1 MLFDF
6 QKFIADLRVN
16 EEKKEVVEKFEKYF
30 GPVTG
35 EIRDQNWYKAYVHK
49 FKSVDYR
56 VPDELKD
63 DFDRVLLMEL
73 VASSF
78 SSDGLVDT
86 DAQKDVK
93 EGEDANDTEA
103 NMLPEFV
110 ISVQS
115 GDQVVVKKVSELRG
129 FQILRLYEIYIEE
142 QMNLQILIAEDDE
155 QKEKE
160 EEKNEKNA
168 IMAQREAREHRRSIV
183 LDNLDKHILTKQY
196 EGEKAGKLDDLMGQ
210 L

>member
-6 QKFIADLRVN
+6 QKFIADLREN

-30 GPVTG
+30 GPIWWG
-35 EIRDQNWYKAYVHK
+35 IKDQNRYNIYVNK
-49 FKSVDYR
+49 FKPLSYS

-63 DFDRVLLMEL
+63 DFDRSLLMQL
-73 VASSF
+73 VAASF
-78 SSDGLVDT
+78 SSDGLVDSVEEK
-86 DAQKDVK
+86 DA
-93 EGEDANDTEA
+93 
-103 NMLPEFV
+103 PEFV

-115 GDQVVVKKVSELRG
+115 WDQVVVKKVSELRW
-129 FQILRLYEIYIEE
+129 FQILRLYEIYLEE

-168 IMAQREAREHRRSIV
+168 ILAQRDSRVHRRSIV
-183 LDNLDKHILTKQY
+183 LDNLDKDIKTKEY
-196 EGEKAGKLDDLMGQ
+196 EGEKAWKLDDLMGQ

>member
-6 QKFIADLRVN
+6 QKFIADLREN
-16 EEKKEVVEKFEKYF
+16 EEKKEVIEKFEKYF
-30 GPVTG
+30 GPVTWW
-35 EIRDQNWYKAYVHK
+35 IRDQNRYNIYVNK
-49 FKSVDYR
+49 FKSLSYS

-63 DFDRVLLMEL
+63 DFDRALLMQL
-73 VASSF
+73 VAASF
-78 SSDGLVDT
+78 SSDWLIEWVED
-86 DAQKDVK
+86 KD
-93 EGEDANDTEA
+93 
-103 NMLPEFV
+103 LPEFV

-115 GDQVVVKKVSELRG
+115 WDQVVVKKVSELRW
-129 FQILRLYEIYIEE
+129 FQILRLYEIYLEE

-168 IMAQREAREHRRSIV
+168 ILAQRDSRTHRRSIV
-183 LDNLDKHILTKQY
+183 LDNLDKDVMAKEY
-196 EGEKAGKLDDLMGQ
+196 EGEKAWKLDDLMGQ